1 MKKLLEKVKGLLEKF
16 KSKSKKIK
24 IAVVVSII
32 AVIIAIISAIFYS
45 SSNQY
50 QVLFS
55 NLDDA
60 NLQTVMSTLNNEKVD
75 AKIDKSTNTITVPKS
90 QVDKL
95 RLELAPSLTTAST
108 GFELMDSGSSFGMTD
123 EEFKIKKVRMQ
134 QGELEKTI
142 KSFPQVQDARVHI
155 TEATTSVFAKDA
167 TPGKAA
173 VYLKLKSGTTI
184 NEDQVKSIVAL
195 VSGSTENIPR
205 ENIDVID
212 DKMNLLTKDINADQT
227 ASVSSETISKQQD
240 AEKAYEDKLQKAIV
254 SLLEPIVGKDK
265 VKATVNVN
273 LDFDSKQNTQTV
285 VDPNK
290 VIISQENSKE
300 SNNSGT
306 GTTTGQSPVDNNMT
320 NSITPTN
327 NSNTSTT
334 NNGNTSTST
343 TTTNNGNTLI
353 SSKEDQ
359 KTNYE
364 VGKNES
370 KVISA
375 PGEVKR
381 LTASVVVDGTL
392 DAATQQTIENAVG
405 NAIGMDTLR
414 GDKVSVLGM
423 AFDTTAQDQAK
434 AEVDAMNAQA
444 ATSSKNTMMIIAGIL
459 GTLLLGIIIFLI
471 VKRRKNKKVKND
483 QLLDTLIDDNIIPKE
498 PETFDPIEFESKSQ
512 KSHLENE
519 IKKYAIEKPEQVVEI
534 IRSWLTENER

>member
-1 MKKLLEKVKGLLEKF
+1 MKKLLEKVKELLDKF

-24 IAVVVSII
+24 IAVIVAII
-32 AVIIAIISAIFYS
+32 AVLIAVISAIFYS
-45 SSNQY
+45 SSNKY

-55 NLDDA
+55 NLDAADA
-60 NLQTVMSTLNNEKVD
+60 QTVINTLTDSKVD
-75 AKIDKSTNTITVPKS
+75 TKIDSATNTILVPTD

-95 RLELAPSLTTAST
+95 RLELAPTLTAGSK
-108 GFELMDSGSSFGMTD
+108 GYELMDSGSSFGMTD

-142 KSFPQVQDARVHI
+142 KSFPQVESARVHI
-155 TEATTSVFAKDA
+155 TEATTSVFAKDTA
-167 TPGKAA
+167 PGKAA
-173 VYLKLKSGTTI
+173 VYLKIKKGATI
-184 NEDQVKSIVAL
+184 DEDQVKSIVAL

-227 ASVSSETISKQQD
+227 ASVSSEALSKQQN

-273 LDFDSKQNTQTV
+273 LDFDSKQKTQTV

-300 SNNSGT
+300 ANTSGT
-306 GTTTGQSPVDNNMT
+306 GAATAQSPVDNNMT
-320 NSITPTN
+320 NTI
-327 NSNTSTT
+327 TT
-334 NNGNTSTST
+334 N
-343 TTTNNGNTLI
+343 TTNGDKST

-405 NAIGMDTLR
+405 NAIGMDALR

-423 AFDTTAQDQAK
+423 AFDTTLQDQAK
-434 AEVDAMNAQA
+434 AEIDAMNAQA
-444 ATSSKNTMMIIAGIL
+444 ATATSNTKNIMMIIAGIL
-459 GTLLLGIIIFLI
+459 GALLLGVIIFLI
-471 VKRRKNKKVKND
+471 AKRRKKKKVEND
-483 QLLDTLIDDNIIPKE
+483 QLLDTLIDDSIIPKE
-498 PETFDPIEFESKSQ
+498 PEPFEPIEFESRSQ
-512 KSHLENE
+512 KTHLENE

>member
-1 MKKLLEKVKGLLEKF
+1 MKKLLEKVKELLDKF

-24 IAVVVSII
+24 IAVIVAII
-32 AVIIAIISAIFYS
+32 AVLIAIISAIFYS
-45 SSNQY
+45 SSNKY

-55 NLDDA
+55 NLDAADA
-60 NLQTVMSTLNNEKVD
+60 QTVINTLTDSKVD
-75 AKIDKSTNTITVPKS
+75 TKIDSTTNTILVPTD

-95 RLELAPSLTTAST
+95 RLELAPTLTAGSK
-108 GFELMDSGSSFGMTD
+108 GYELMDSGSSFGMTD

-142 KSFPQVQDARVHI
+142 KSFPQVESARVHI
-155 TEATTSVFAKDA
+155 TEATTSVFAKDTA
-167 TPGKAA
+167 PGKAA
-173 VYLKLKSGTTI
+173 VYLKIKKGATI
-184 NEDQVKSIVAL
+184 DEDQVKSIVAL
-195 VSGSTENIPR
+195 VSGSTENIPS

-212 DKMNLLTKDINADQT
+212 DNMNLLTKDINADQT
-227 ASVSSETISKQQD
+227 ASVSSEALSKQQN

-273 LDFDSKQNTQTV
+273 LDFDSKQKTQTV

-300 SNNSGT
+300 ANTSGT
-306 GTTTGQSPVDNNMT
+306 GAATAQSPVDNNM
-320 NSITPTN
+320 
-327 NSNTSTT
+327 SNTITATNGDKST
-334 NNGNTSTST
+334 
-343 TTTNNGNTLI
+343 

-392 DAATQQTIENAVG
+392 DAETQQTIENAVG

-414 GDKVSVLGM
+414 GDQVSVLGM
-423 AFDTTAQDQAK
+423 AFDTTLQDQAK
-434 AEVDAMNAQA
+434 AEIDAMNAQA
-444 ATSSKNTMMIIAGIL
+444 ATATSNTKNIMMIIAGIL
-459 GTLLLGIIIFLI
+459 GVLLLGVIIFLI
-471 VKRRKNKKVKND
+471 AKRRKKKKVEND
-483 QLLDTLIDDNIIPKE
+483 QLLDTLIDDSIIPKE
-498 PETFDPIEFESKSQ
+498 PEPFEPIEFESRSQ
-512 KSHLENE
+512 KTHLEDE

>member
-1 MKKLLEKVKGLLEKF
+1 MKKLLEKVKELLDKF

-24 IAVVVSII
+24 IAVIVAII
-32 AVIIAIISAIFYS
+32 AVLIAIISAIFYS
-45 SSNQY
+45 SSNKY

-55 NLDDA
+55 NLDAADA
-60 NLQTVMSTLNNEKVD
+60 QTVINTLTDRKVD
-75 AKIDKSTNTITVPKS
+75 TKIDSNTNTILVPTD

-95 RLELAPSLTTAST
+95 RLELAPTLTAGSK
-108 GFELMDSGSSFGMTD
+108 GYELMDSGSSFGMTD

-142 KSFPQVQDARVHI
+142 KSFPQVESARVHI
-155 TEATTSVFAKDA
+155 TEATTSVFAKDTA
-167 TPGKAA
+167 PGKAA
-173 VYLKLKSGTTI
+173 VYLKIKKGATI
-184 NEDQVKSIVAL
+184 DEDQVKSIVAL

-227 ASVSSETISKQQD
+227 ASVSSEALSKQQN

-273 LDFDSKQNTQTV
+273 LDFDSKQKTQTV

-290 VIISQENSKE
+290 VIVSQENSKE
-300 SNNSGT
+300 ANTSGT
-306 GTTTGQSPVDNNMT
+306 GAATAQSPVDNNMT
-320 NSITPTN
+320 NTI
-327 NSNTSTT
+327 
-334 NNGNTSTST
+334 
-343 TTTNNGNTLI
+343 TTTNGDKST

-423 AFDTTAQDQAK
+423 AFDTTFQDQAK
-434 AEVDAMNAQA
+434 AEIDAMNAQA
-444 ATSSKNTMMIIAGIL
+444 ATSTSTTKNIMMIIAGIL
-459 GTLLLGIIIFLI
+459 GVLLLGVIIFLI
-471 VKRRKNKKVKND
+471 AKRRKKNKVEND
-483 QLLDTLIDDNIIPKE
+483 QLLDTLIDDSIIPKE
-498 PETFDPIEFESKSQ
+498 PEPFEPIEFESRSQ
-512 KSHLENE
+512 KTHLENE
-519 IKKYAIEKPEQVVEI
+519 IKKYATEKPEQVVEI
-534 IRSWLTENER
+534 IRSWLTESER

>member
-1 MKKLLEKVKGLLEKF
+1 MKKLSEKVKAIWEKF
-16 KSKSKKIK
+16 KSQSKKVK
-24 IAVVVSII
+24 IAVIVAIV

-60 NLQTVMSTLNNEKVD
+60 NLQTVISTLNNEKVD
-75 AKIDKSTNTITVPKS
+75 AKIDKSTNTITVPKD

-95 RLELAPSLTTAST
+95 RLELAPSLTTSST

-123 EEFKIKKVRMQ
+123 EEFKIKKLRMQ
-134 QGELEKTI
+134 QGKIEKTI

-155 TEATTSVFAKDA
+155 TEATTSVFAKDT

-173 VYLKLKSGTTI
+173 VYLKLKNGTTI

-212 DKMNLLTKDINADQT
+212 DKMNLLTKDINSDT
-227 ASVSSETISKQQD
+227 NGSVSSETISKQQD

-300 SNNSGT
+300 LNNSGT
-306 GTTTGQSPVDNNMT
+306 GTTTGQSPIDNNMT
-320 NSITPTN
+320 NSIT
-327 NSNTSTT
+327 ST
-334 NNGNTSTST
+334 NNGNTSTA
-343 TTTNNGNTLI
+343 TTTNDDKST

-459 GTLLLGIIIFLI
+459 GALLLGIIIFLI
-471 VKRRKNKKVKND
+471 VKRRNNKRVKNN
-483 QLLDTLIDDNIIPKE
+483 QLLDTLIDDSIIPKE
-498 PETFDPIEFESKSQ
+498 PEAFDPIEFESKTQ

-519 IKKYAIEKPEQVVEI
+519 IKKYATEKPEQVVEI

>member
-1 MKKLLEKVKGLLEKF
+1 MKKLLEKVKELLDKF

-24 IAVVVSII
+24 IAVIVAII
-32 AVIIAIISAIFYS
+32 AVLIAIISAIFYS
-45 SSNQY
+45 SSNKY

-55 NLDDA
+55 NLDAADA
-60 NLQTVMSTLNNEKVD
+60 QTVINTLTDRKVD
-75 AKIDKSTNTITVPKS
+75 TKIDSNTNTILVPTD

-95 RLELAPSLTTAST
+95 RLELAPTLTAGSK
-108 GFELMDSGSSFGMTD
+108 GYELMDSGSSFGMTD

-142 KSFPQVQDARVHI
+142 KSFPQVESARVHI
-155 TEATTSVFAKDA
+155 TEATTSVFAKDTA
-167 TPGKAA
+167 PGKAA
-173 VYLKLKSGTTI
+173 VYLKIKKGATI
-184 NEDQVKSIVAL
+184 DEDQVKSIVAL

-205 ENIDVID
+205 ENIYVID

-227 ASVSSETISKQQD
+227 ASVSSEALSKQQN

-273 LDFDSKQNTQTV
+273 LDFDSKQKTQTV

-290 VIISQENSKE
+290 VIVSQENSKE
-300 SNNSGT
+300 ANTSGT
-306 GTTTGQSPVDNNMT
+306 GAATAQSPVDNNMT
-320 NSITPTN
+320 NTI
-327 NSNTSTT
+327 
-334 NNGNTSTST
+334 
-343 TTTNNGNTLI
+343 TTTNGDKST

-423 AFDTTAQDQAK
+423 AFDTTFQDQAK
-434 AEVDAMNAQA
+434 AEIDAMNAQA
-444 ATSSKNTMMIIAGIL
+444 ATSTSTTKNIMMIIAGIL
-459 GTLLLGIIIFLI
+459 GVLLLGVIIFLI
-471 VKRRKNKKVKND
+471 AKRRKKNKVEND
-483 QLLDTLIDDNIIPKE
+483 QLLDTLIDDSIIPKE
-498 PETFDPIEFESKSQ
+498 PEPFEPIEFESRSQ
-512 KSHLENE
+512 KTHLENE
-519 IKKYAIEKPEQVVEI
+519 IKKYATEKPEQVVEI
-534 IRSWLTENER
+534 IRSWLTESER

>member
-16 KSKSKKIK
+16 KSQNKKIK
-24 IAVVVSII
+24 VAVVVAII
-32 AVIIAIISAIFYS
+32 AVIIAIISGIFYS
-45 SSNQY
+45 SSNKY
-50 QVLFS
+50 QMLFS
-55 NLDDA
+55 NLDPTDA
-60 NLQTVMSTLNNEKVD
+60 QTVINTLNDSKVET
-75 AKIDKSTNTITVPKS
+75 KIDSTTNTIWVPKE
-90 QVDKL
+90 QVDNL
-95 RLELAPSLTTAST
+95 RLELAPTLTS
-108 GFELMDSGSSFGMTD
+108 GSKGYELMDSGSSFGMTD

-142 KSFPQVQDARVHI
+142 KSFPQVEEARVHI
-155 TEATTSVFAKDA
+155 TEAKESVFAKESE
-167 TPGKAA
+167 PGKAA
-173 VYLKLKSGTTI
+173 VYLKLKKGTTI

-195 VSGSTENIPR
+195 VSGSVENIPR

-212 DKMNLLTKDINADQT
+212 GNMNLLTKDINNDKT
-227 ASVSSETISKQQD
+227 DSVSSETMTKQQD
-240 AEKAYEDKLQKAIV
+240 AEKAYEDKLRKAIV
-254 SLLEPIVGKDK
+254 ELLEPIIGKDK

-300 SNNSGT
+300 ANTGGT
-306 GTTTGQSPVDNNMT
+306 AAATAQSPVDNNMT
-320 NSITPTN
+320 NTATN
-327 NSNTSTT
+327 TTGDTST
-334 NNGNTSTST
+334 
-343 TTTNNGNTLI
+343 

-392 DAATQQTIENAVG
+392 DAATQLTLENSIG
-405 NAIGMDTLR
+405 NAIGLDALR

-423 AFDTTAQDQAK
+423 AFDTTLQDQAK
-434 AEVDAMNAQA
+434 AEVDAMNAE
-444 ATSSKNTMMIIAGIL
+444 ATTTNTNRMMIIAGIL
-459 GTLLLGIIIFLI
+459 GTLLLGLIIFLL
-471 VKRRKNKKVKND
+471 VKRRKKKKVENE
-483 QLLDTLIDDNIIPKE
+483 QLLNTLIDDTIIPKE
-498 PETFDPIEFESKSQ
+498 PETFDPIEFESKTQ

-519 IKKYAIEKPEQVVEI
+519 IKKYATEKPEQVVEI
-534 IRSWLTENER
+534 IRSWLAENER

>member
-1 MKKLLEKVKGLLEKF
+1 MKKLLEKVKGLLDKF

-24 IAVVVSII
+24 IAVIVSII

-60 NLQTVMSTLNNEKVD
+60 NLQTVISTLNKEKID
-75 AKIDKSTNTITVPKS
+75 AKIDKSTNTITVPKD

-95 RLELAPSLTTAST
+95 RLELAPNLTTEST

-123 EEFKIKKVRMQ
+123 EEFKIKKLRMQ
-134 QGELEKTI
+134 QGEIEKTI
-142 KSFPQVQDARVHI
+142 KSFPQVQEARVHI
-155 TEATTSVFAKDA
+155 TEATTSVFAKDK

-173 VYLKLKSGTTI
+173 VQLTLKKGTTI
-184 NEDQVKSIVAL
+184 TEDQVKSIVAL

-212 DKMNLLTKDINADQT
+212 DKMNLLTKDINEEQT
-227 ASVSSETISKQQD
+227 GAVSSEALSKQQN

-273 LDFDSKQNTQTV
+273 LDFDSTQKTQTV

-300 SNNSGT
+300 ANNTGT
-306 GTTTGQSPVDNNMT
+306 GGATNQSPIDNNMT
-320 NSITPTN
+320 NTI
-327 NSNTSTT
+327 
-334 NNGNTSTST
+334 
-343 TTTNNGNTLI
+343 TTTNGDKST

-364 VGKNES
+364 VGKSES

-381 LTASVVVDGTL
+381 LTASVVVDGNLDDATRQTL
-392 DAATQQTIENAVG
+392 ENTVG
-405 NAIGMDTLR
+405 NAIGMDALR

-423 AFDTTAQDQAK
+423 AFDTTAQIQAK
-434 AEVDAMNAQA
+434 AEIDAMNAAAAA
-444 ATSSKNTMMIIAGIL
+444 ATTNSKNIIMIIAGIL
-459 GTLLLGIIIFLI
+459 GAVILGIIIFLVI
-471 VKRRKNKKVKND
+471 KKRKKKKVEND
-483 QLLDTLIDDNIIPKE
+483 QLLDTLIDDSIIPKE
-498 PETFDPIEFESKSQ
+498 PETFDPIEFEAKTQ

-519 IKKYAIEKPEQVVEI
+519 IKKYATEKPEQVVEI